1 MRPAM
6 NPVVNIAAYKF
17 LPLDNL
23 KGLRTRLQ
31 QLCADAGLKGSILLS
46 PEGINLFVAGGEQP
60 IERLLAELRS
70 WPGMAQLQPKFSHTD
85 HQPFRRM
92 LVRVK
97 REIIAFGVPGIDP
110 SRRTSP
116 KLAATQLKQWL
127 DEGRPIT
134 LLDTRNDYEIKLGT
148 FKNALPIG
156 VDHFRDFPAAVA
168 KLPEALKEQTVV
180 MFCTGGIRC
189 EKAGPY
195 MEQVGFKNIL
205 QLDGGILKYF
215 EDVGGAHYDGECF
228 VFDQR
233 VGLDPKLGETGSAQC
248 FNCQSPLTQAEQE
261 HPHYVW
267 GKSCPYCFKTPA
279 EQMAATIERRHES
292 IRRLANPLPGS
303 QSYDHF
309 KPVNVPTECDGATI
323 VETFSRVVRYIP
335 IEVWEQKC
343 ADGLILTA
351 DREPVCSTHRVKS
364 GERYLHRLPAVIE
377 PAVNMDVRILYEDE
391 AIVVVNKPAPLPIHS
406 GGRFYRNT
414 LQWLLYDVYSPQK
427 LRPAHRLDAN
437 TTGVQVFTRTRHF
450 AARVQDQ
457 FTRLEVEKVYLV
469 RVKGEPGASEFT
481 CRAPISNEPGK
492 LGSRSVDPVAGL
504 PAHTDFRV
512 LRRFDDGTT
521 LLEARPRTGRTN
533 QIRIHLA
540 HLGWPVCGDPAYI
553 AGSEVG
559 EVQTLSIDA
568 PPLCLHAF
576 EITFKHPVSGQ
587 PVTFRAP
594 PPAWAAHVDH

>member
-1 MRPAM
+1 MSF
-6 NPVVNIAAYKF
+6 VVNIAAYKF

-23 KGLRTRLQ
+23 KSLRARLQ
-31 QLCADAGLKGSILLS
+31 TLCAEAELKGSILLS
-46 PEGINLFVAGGEQP
+46 PEGINLFVAGGEQQ

-70 WPGMAQLQPKFSHTD
+70 WRGLADLQPKISHTD

-92 LVRVK
+92 LVRIK

-110 SRRTSP
+110 ARRTSP

-127 DEGRPIT
+127 DEGRPMT
-134 LLDTRNDYEIKLGT
+134 LLDTRNDYEVKLGT
-148 FKNALPIG
+148 FKNAVPIG
-156 VDHFRDFPAAVA
+156 IDHFRDFPQAVA
-168 KLPEALKEQTVV
+168 KLPEHLKEQTVV

-195 MEQVGFKNIL
+195 MEQVGFKNVL

-215 EDVGGAHYDGECF
+215 EDVGGEHYDGECF

-248 FNCQSPLTQAEQE
+248 FQCQSPLTQAEQE

-267 GKSCPYCFKTPA
+267 GKSCPYCFKTPV
-279 EQMAATIERRHES
+279 EQMHANIERRHDT
-292 IRRLANPLPGS
+292 IRRLVDPLPGS
-303 QSYDHF
+303 QPYDHF
-309 KPVNVPTECDGATI
+309 KPVNVPAECDGAT
-323 VETFSRVVRYIP
+323 VAEALQRVVRYIP

-351 DREPVCSTHRVKS
+351 DREPVAATHRVKS
-364 GERYLHRLPAVIE
+364 GERYLHRSPAVVE
-377 PAVNMDVRILYEDE
+377 PAVDMNVRILHEDE
-391 AIVVVNKPAPLPIHS
+391 ALVVVNKPAPLPIHS

-427 LRPAHRLDAN
+427 LRPVHRLDAN
-437 TTGVQVFTRTRHF
+437 TTGVQVFARTAHF
-450 AARVQDQ
+450 AARVQEQ
-457 FTRLEVEKVYLV
+457 FAQVRVDKVYLV
-469 RVKGEPGASEFT
+469 RVNGHPDADAFA
-481 CRAPISNEPGK
+481 CDAPISNEPGK
-492 LGSRSVDPVAGL
+492 LGSRSVDLEAGL

-512 LRRFDDGTT
+512 LSRLADGTT

-540 HLGWPVCGDPAYI
+540 HLGTPVYGDPAYL
-553 AGSEVG
+553 AGSELG
-559 EVQTLSIDA
+559 DVQTLSIDA
-568 PPLCLHAF
+568 PPLCLHAL
-576 EITFKHPVSGQ
+576 EITFNHPVSRQ

-594 PPAWAAHVDH
+594 PPAWATISASQSR

>member
-1 MRPAM
+1 MSA
-6 NPVVNIAAYKF
+6 VVNIAAYKF
-17 LPLDNL
+17 LRLEHL
-23 KGLRTRLQ
+23 KALRVRLQ
-31 QLCADAGLKGSILLS
+31 RLCAEAELKGSILLS
-46 PEGINLFVAGGEQP
+46 PEGINLFVAGGQQP
-60 IERLLAELRS
+60 VELLLAELRS
-70 WPGMAQLQPKFSHTD
+70 WPGLADLQPKISHTD

-92 LVRVK
+92 LVRIK
-97 REIIAFGVPGIDP
+97 REIIAFGVPDINP

-116 KLAATQLKQWL
+116 KLAAKQLKQWL
-127 DEGRPIT
+127 DEGRPVT

-148 FKNALPIG
+148 FKRALPIG
-156 VDHFRDFPAAVA
+156 IDHFRDFPQAVA

-195 MEQVGFKNIL
+195 MEQVGFKNVL

-215 EDVGGAHYDGECF
+215 EEVGGEHYDGECF

-233 VGLDPKLGETGSAQC
+233 VGLDPKLGETGSDQC
-248 FNCQSPLTQAEQE
+248 FNCQSPLTQEEQQ

-279 EQMAATIERRHES
+279 EQMAANIGRRHEA
-292 IRRLANPLPGS
+292 IRQLTHPLPGS
-303 QSYDHF
+303 RPYDHF
-309 KPVNVPTECDGATI
+309 KPVNVPTDCEGAT
-323 VETFSRVVRYIP
+323 VLDALCRVVRHIAP
-335 IEVWEQKC
+335 EVWAQKC
-343 ADGLILTA
+343 ADGLILDA
-351 DREPVCSTHRVKS
+351 DRKPVDATHRVKS
-364 GERYLHRLPAVIE
+364 GERYLHRLPAVVE

-391 AIVVVNKPAPLPIHS
+391 ALVVVDKPAPLPIHS

-457 FTRLEVEKVYLV
+457 FARMQVEKVYLV
-469 RVKGEPGASEFT
+469 RASGHPSADEFA
-481 CRAPISNEPGK
+481 CEAPISNEPGK

-512 LRRFDDGTT
+512 LRRFADGSA

-540 HLGWPVCGDPAYI
+540 HLGWPVCGDPAYL
-553 AGSEVG
+553 AGSELG
-559 EVQTLSIDA
+559 ELQTLAVDA
-568 PPLCLHAF
+568 PPLCLHALQ
-576 EITFKHPVSGQ
+576 ITFKHPVSGE

-594 PPAWAAHVDH
+594 PPTWADFEGEFGGS